1 MKTLVASLVLC
12 CAAVPALAQKDCESL
27 KSTIAAKLDGK
38 GVKKYQ
44 LDVVPTDDKKEGRVV
59 GACDRGKMKIVYTK
73 AGKAEGADKA
83 DAKPEEAAPKKPK
96 KAKKVKAEAQKA
108 EAAPKAE
115 AKAEAAKPAASSAV
129 APAAAASA
137 AKPAASAKP

>member
-73 AGKAEGADKA
+73 AGKAAKAEGADKA

-115 AKAEAAKPAASSAV
+115 VKAEAAKPAASSAV

-137 AKPAASAKP
+137 AKP